1 MLSFNISYWDLIK
14 KFLTL
19 GIPLNEW
26 GDKGWEQ
33 AQRHGEDR
41 VTLQITLL
49 QSAYHYYLK
58 AVLCPKWCLNAGHFT
73 TTTDGDALRR
83 MYINQ
88 PKKTEGNRMFCFCCL
103 TKVLFFFFVSSGG
116 QVWLEVSD
124 SREERVCICACCP
137 QQGLYV
143 LRRFL
148 DIGPFGILAP
158 LFSLPASGQG

>member
-26 GDKGWEQ
+26 GDKGWQQ

-49 QSAYHYYLK
+49 HSAYHYYLK
-58 AVLCPKWCLNAGHFT
+58 AVLCPKWCLNAGHLT
-73 TTTDGDALRR
+73 TTTDGDALIR

-103 TKVLFFFFVSSGG
+103 TKVCSSFCFFWWSSLTPGK
-116 QVWLEVSD
+116 WLEG
-124 SREERVCICACCP
+124 REFVF
-137 QQGLYV
+137 V
-143 LRRFL
+143 LAALSKGFMYWEGFW
-148 DIGPFGILAP
+148 I
-158 LFSLPASGQG
+158 